1 MPEDE
6 NERSTQSPGETGPST
21 AGEESAAA
29 PSVAEDVVAA
39 YVADAVRCVPGV
51 AGLRSSPWRSLGH
64 KTVGS
69 REGVVVRMQGPQ
81 VVEIAVHLKVAWGA
95 VIPEVARQVQD
106 MVRRRLQ
113 ALLDM
118 EVAGVVVHVDEV
130 EAPSEPA

>member
-6 NERSTQSPGETGPST
+6 NEQSTQSPDENGPF
-21 AGEESAAA
+21 AAEGDSAAV

-81 VVEIAVHLKVAWGA
+81 IVEIAVHLKVAWGA
-95 VIPEVARQVQD
+95 VIPDVARQVQD
-106 MVRRRLQ
+106 TVRRRLQ

-118 EVAGVVVHVDEV
+118 EVAGVIVHVDEV
-130 EAPSEPA
+130 EAPSQPG